1 MSLSTA
7 SSPTR
12 RIASYSMPKR
22 ALELARLAARRI
34 VRRKTRVIRLSKH
47 AYAKLER
54 SRSMPAR
61 AAQDLRTLVRL
72 AKAWAFREYRRV
84 PWRTVTYA
92 VAAMLYFINP
102 VDLIPDMLIGI
113 GFVDDAAVVHAV
125 IHSIHNDLIAFRRWE
140 NRQTDPVA
148 YLA

>member
-1 MSLSTA
+1 
-7 SSPTR
+7 
-12 RIASYSMPKR
+12 
-22 ALELARLAARRI
+22 
-34 VRRKTRVIRLSKH
+34 
-47 AYAKLER
+47 
-54 SRSMPAR
+54 MPAR

-84 PWRTVTYA
+84 PWRTVTYV

-102 VDLIPDMLIGI
+102 IDLVPDMLIGI

-125 IHSIHNDLIAFRRWE
+125 IHSLHNDLIAFRKWE